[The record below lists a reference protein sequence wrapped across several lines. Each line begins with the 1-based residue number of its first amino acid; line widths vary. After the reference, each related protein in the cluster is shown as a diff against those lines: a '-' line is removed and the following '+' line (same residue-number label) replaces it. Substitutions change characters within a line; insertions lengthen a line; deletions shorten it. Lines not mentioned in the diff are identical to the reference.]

1 MICVICVYISYLI
14 FKDYGQFIL
23 SAFGCIVTTYIQ
35 GYKDQIKA
43 IDLSAVN
50 FSTSKAFNLNTII
63 IIFALVCIYVAF
75 A

>member
-1 MICVICVYISYLI
+1 MTIV
-14 FKDYGQFIL
+14 FIL
-23 SAFGCIVTTYIQ
+23 SALGCIVTTYIQ

-63 IIFALVCIYVAF
+63 IIFALICIYVAF

>member
-1 MICVICVYISYLI
+1 MTIVFV
-14 FKDYGQFIL
+14 L
-23 SAFGCIVTTYIQ
+23 SALGCIVTTHLQ
-35 GYKDQIKA
+35 GYKDQAKA

-63 IIFALVCIYVAF
+63 IIYALVCIYVAF

>member
-1 MICVICVYISYLI
+1 MIIKSFELDKIKSKKSNLI
-14 FKDYGQFIL
+14 LMYGL
-23 SAFGCIVTTYIQ
+23 NQ
-35 GYKDQIKA
+35 GYKNQIKA

-63 IIFALVCIYVAF
+63 IIYALVCIYVAF